1 MLLYFA
7 QAYPTLLHALTLVF
21 ETNPDVVRATLA
33 HDLGD
38 ASRAFLALYGLALE
52 TLCDELDR
60 LPQTEQ
66 SMLGVVLSSLHV
78 LVDAKYS
85 GHFLLEDAQFDELM
99 CVFQRAL
106 LSEDTSIQRGV
117 LRVIATLVRSMR
129 ERLLEQE
136 DGMIHDERMPTTKLG
151 RLWRLLMHF
160 IHELPH

>member
-1 MLLYFA
+1 M
-7 QAYPTLLHALTLVF
+7 
-21 ETNPDVVRATLA
+21 
-33 HDLGD
+33 
-38 ASRAFLALYGLALE
+38 YGLALE

-85 GHFLLEDAQFDELM
+85 GHFLLEDAQFDELIS
-99 CVFQRAL
+99 VFQRAL

-160 IHELPH
+160 IHELPHQRTPRAERAVLLHACWQTLLDLSLIHISEPTRPY